1 MELSSTAIRVVVAA
15 AVALS
20 MARRGLRK
28 GSLDRSGAAAAFAV
42 GVISLGV
49 GYRFGLVL
57 IAFYFSGSK
66 LTNVGADLKLRL
78 DANYKI
84 GGQRSAEQVLAC
96 SLLATALAVVYQWRF
111 GSASD
116 WHRIDFV
123 SAAWRSR
130 LIACYIGHYA
140 CCAADT
146 WASELGVLSK
156 TEPRLITTL
165 RKVPPGTNGAV
176 SLVGTTAAAA
186 GGAFIGAV
194 YFVLGLPFGSAQW
207 QVVVLG
213 AVMGTVGSALDS
225 LLGATL
231 QLTRFDADAKQICAE
246 DDATTRRGQQ
256 RHVSGMDVLSN
267 AQVNA
272 VSVVLTTALSA
283 SVMEKLMALTS

>member
-1 MELSSTAIRVVVAA
+1 MELSTAIRVVVAA
-15 AVALS
+15 FVALS
-20 MARRGLRK
+20 MSRRGLRK
-28 GSLDRSGAAAAFAV
+28 RSLDRSGAAAAFAV
-42 GVISLGV
+42 GSISLGV

-66 LTNVGADLKLRL
+66 LTNVKSDVKLRL

-84 GGQRSAEQVLAC
+84 GGQRSAQQVLAC
-96 SLLATALAVVYQWRF
+96 SLLATTLAVVYQWQF

-116 WHRIDFV
+116 WHRVDLET
-123 SAAWRSR
+123 APWRSR
-130 LIACYIGHYA
+130 LLCSYIGHYA

-156 TEPRLITTL
+156 SAPRLITTL

-176 SLVGTTAAAA
+176 SLVGTAAAAA

-194 YFVLGLPFGSAQW
+194 YFVLSLPFGSAQW
-207 QVVVLG
+207 QVIALG
-213 AVMGTVGSALDS
+213 AIMGTVGSALDS

-231 QLTRFDADAKQICAE
+231 QLTRFDPDAKTICAE
-246 DDATTRRGQQ
+246 GEDATRTGTQ
-256 RHVSGMDVLSN
+256 HVSGSDVLTN

-283 SVMEKLMALTS
+283 LVMERLM